1 MVSPPPEL
9 GLFLVG
15 LVGVAVVL
23 DVRFGRIP
31 NSLLLAIAGLGLTA
45 RLALAGP
52 TDGLVAGLAG
62 LAVGLAIWI
71 GPFALRWVGAADVK
85 LVAAV
90 GAWLGPLATF
100 RVSLAAGL
108 AGGLMG
114 LAYLLATRRRVATE
128 ALETMQVQLL
138 QLRVMK
144 RFSPGT
150 MTAVRERGMPYAI
163 AILAGLLAELILRG
177 QL

>member
-1 MVSPPPEL
+1 VPLPPEL

-15 LVGVAVVL
+15 LVGAAVVF

-31 NSLLLAIAGLGLTA
+31 NGLLLAIAGLGLAA

-52 TDGLVAGLAG
+52 TSGLVAALGG

-85 LVAAV
+85 LVAAA
-90 GAWLGPLATF
+90 GAWLGPPATL
-100 RVSLAAGL
+100 RVSLATAL

-114 LAYLLATRRRVATE
+114 LVYLLAKRRRF
-128 ALETMQVQLL
+128 ALDAMQVQLL
-138 QLRVMK
+138 QFRVTR

-150 MTAVRERGMPYAI
+150 DEAVRERGMPYAV
-163 AILAGLLAELILRG
+163 AILAGLLTEMLLSG

>member
-1 MVSPPPEL
+1 VSLPPEL

-15 LVGVAVVL
+15 LVGVAVL
-23 DVRFGRIP
+23 FDVRFGRIP
-31 NSLLLAIAGLGLTA
+31 NGLLLAIGGLGLAA

-52 TDGLVAGLAG
+52 TGGLLAGMGG

-85 LVAAV
+85 LVAAL
-90 GAWLGPLATF
+90 GAWLGPMATL
-100 RVSLAAGL
+100 RVSLAAAL

-114 LAYLLATRRRVATE
+114 LVYLLAMRRRFAME

-138 QLRVMK
+138 QFRVMR

-150 MTAVRERGMPYAI
+150 MAAVRERGMPYAV
-163 AILAGLLAELILRG
+163 AILAGLLAEMILRG